1 MVQKKP
7 IKVFAG
13 ISSFQF
19 LAMFRRGLFY
29 TYLSLYLIDFLQLTS
44 ITAATLYATLP
55 MIVSVIFQNYVWGPL
70 SDRWQKRRSLI
81 ILGEILAGIGTILVW
96 LIHSLFSVYLIA
108 VYVIIIGLSCIEI
121 FWSMSNI
128 AWSALISDLYPLQE
142 RSKIMGNLTS
152 IGGIGRMI
160 GIFIGGYLYNN
171 GFGFRNGS
179 LFFIASTVMFVS
191 TIPMFFTP
199 EGGIKFTQ
207 DFTQDPIID
216 KEEIKN
222 SRSPWKNIFIIFIV
236 ALIFVNFGRNSIAII
251 YSPYLNGKG
260 FGYDGVLIGY
270 ITNFR
275 SIAVLIFGLIIG
287 RMSKKFG
294 NSKIFIGGTVLAVMA
309 LSITGLTNPF
319 KAGLLELIYIFIG
332 SFLIGTADVLIS
344 ASSYTIASRLI
355 PPKKRA
361 KLFGVYNTTFFLSWG
376 LPATLISGPFID
388 ILKSSG
394 INEVIAFQTAFI
406 VGAII
411 TSIGFA
417 IFVLLAI
424 LRYYKRRFKKK

>member
-1 MVQKKP
+1 VVQKKLLK
-7 IKVFAG
+7 IYTG

-29 TYLSLYLIDFLQLTS
+29 TYLSLYLIVFLQLTV
-44 ITAATLYATLP
+44 TEATLYATLP

-81 ILGEILAGIGTILVW
+81 ILGELLAGVGTILVW

-108 VYVIIIGLSCIEI
+108 GYVIIIGLSCIEI

-171 GFGFRNGS
+171 GFGFRNGP
-179 LFFIASTVMFVS
+179 LFFIASAVMFAS

-199 EGGIKFTQ
+199 EGGIKFTMNRKIEQ
-207 DFTQDPIID
+207 
-216 KEEIKN
+216 ENVKN
-222 SRSPWKNIFIIFIV
+222 NLNHWKNIFIIFIV
-236 ALIFVNFGRNSIAII
+236 SLIFVNFGRNSISTI
-251 YSPYLNGKG
+251 YSAYLNGKG

-275 SIAVLIFGLIIG
+275 SIAVLMFGLIIG

-294 NSKIFIGGTVLAVMA
+294 NSKIFIVGTILAVVA
-309 LSITGLTNPF
+309 LLITGLTNPF
-319 KAGLLELIYIFIG
+319 MAGLPELIYIFIG
-332 SFLIGTADVLIS
+332 SFLIGTADVLLS

-388 ILKSSG
+388 ILKSTG

-411 TSIGFA
+411 TSIGFG
-417 IFVLLAI
+417 IFSMLTIV
-424 LRYYKRRFKKK
+424 RYFKKRLKKK